1 MQDLDTALHVA
12 AYHGHI
18 GVVELLLQYMN
29 AQDVNLQNDVRL
41 YKSYRHVLVMFY
53 SLSRGH
59 QARRQGGA
67 ACKYLSIQSKL
78 QLDIHVYIG
87 SYILHIIT
95 CTPLPINLATGLA
108 IFCTGWYDSTYASC
122 KKKESRS
129 CKAATGSRWRYK
141 RSECKF
147 NAKS

>member
-67 ACKYLSIQSKL
+67 GGYSLQVFEYSI
-78 QLDIHVYIG
+78 
-87 SYILHIIT
+87 
-95 CTPLPINLATGLA
+95 
-108 IFCTGWYDSTYASC
+108 
-122 KKKESRS
+122 
-129 CKAATGSRWRYK
+129 
-141 RSECKF
+141 
-147 NAKS
+147 